1 MSSTPADIV
10 REAAE
15 KDSKAAVEV
24 RSLAHA
30 SFRSN

>member
-24 RSLAHA
+24 RSIGCT
-30 SFRSN
+30 RSGIN